1 MAPETVV
8 REAISILKTKALK
21 FLNLIDDYEMQM

>member
-1 MAPETVV
+1 V
-8 REAISILKTKALK
+8 RVKKKQAISILKGKALK